1 MLLFDL
7 RTFFSNNLNKQEASD
22 PADLE
27 IRLLGDDGGHFGFR
41 GPHEKL
47 DSLLKFLDNSFV
59 SRWIALILVSHIY
72 VVYSNLLQL
81 S

>member
-1 MLLFDL
+1 MV
-7 RTFFSNNLNKQEASD
+7 FSRNFLSRHQEASD

-27 IRLLGDDGGHFGFR
+27 IGLLGDDGGRFGFR

-47 DSLLKFLDNSFV
+47 DSLLEFLDNSFV

>member
-1 MLLFDL
+1 MGPVV
-7 RTFFSNNLNKQEASD
+7 SIPGPVQEASN

-27 IRLLGDDGGHFGFR
+27 IGLLWDGGGPFGFR

-47 DSLLKFLDNSFV
+47 DSLLEFLDNSFV
-59 SRWIALILVSHIY
+59 SKWIALMLVSHIY
-72 VVYSNLLQL
+72 IVYSNLLQL